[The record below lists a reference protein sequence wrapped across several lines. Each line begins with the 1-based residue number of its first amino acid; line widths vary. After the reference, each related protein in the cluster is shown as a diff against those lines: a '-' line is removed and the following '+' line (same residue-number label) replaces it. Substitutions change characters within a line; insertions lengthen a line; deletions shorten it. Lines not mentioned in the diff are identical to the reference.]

1 VGWGLDSF
9 FFLDVCMG
17 GVRAF
22 SFFLVWGGFL
32 KPLSCGGFIALRLS
46 SR

>member
-1 VGWGLDSF
+1 MDF
-9 FFLDVCMG
+9 FFLHVGRG

-22 SFFLVWGGFL
+22 SFFLVSGGFL
-32 KPLSCGGFIALRLS
+32 KPLSCGGFGALRLS